1 MDVILAVIVIGG
13 LYPASLAAFII
24 QFARLRSDMHAGF
37 DRIDTRFDRLDTRF
51 DRLEAQLD
59 GGFDRLDSG
68 FGGLEEKVNDLIA
81 TPDRNERLTDLDGSG
96 ADD

>member
-1 MDVILAVIVIGG
+1 MDVILAAIVIGG

-37 DRIDTRFDRLDTRF
+37 DRLEARLDSGF
-51 DRLEAQLD
+51 DRLEAC
-59 GGFDRLDSG
+59 FDRLDSG
-68 FGGLEEKVNDLIA
+68 FGGLETKVDNLIA